1 MFGTSLTDLRASE
14 MHPERWP
21 DSSGARTDQREGE
34 EPIRGVQVRS
44 QASMGNGGGGTQRT
58 GGVQPRGR
66 PAVKWTWGLR
76 RISGLVW
83 TFTSCGIG
91 QKCSC

>member
-34 EPIRGVQVRS
+34 EPSRGAQVRS
-44 QASMGNGGGGTQRT
+44 QAWGTEVGGTQRT

-76 RISGLVW
+76 RISGLVR